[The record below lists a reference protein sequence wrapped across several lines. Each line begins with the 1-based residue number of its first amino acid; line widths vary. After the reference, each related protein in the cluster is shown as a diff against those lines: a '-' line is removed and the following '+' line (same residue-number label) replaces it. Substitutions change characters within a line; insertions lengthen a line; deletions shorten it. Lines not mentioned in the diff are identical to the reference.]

1 MSEEPADA
9 GGATTNGGASAEAGE
24 SESTTV
30 LADADV
36 WRYLRLGAIGLLA
49 LLALIATVQLY
60 TNTSAAIARWV
71 APTYVPVFQAAFNL
85 VVLLLALAGLA
96 VLARRRFAAD

>member
-1 MSEEPADA
+1 MSDETADA
-9 GGATTNGGASAEAGE
+9 GGTTADDAPASG
-24 SESTTV
+24 
-30 LADADV
+30 LADVEV

-49 LLALIATVQLY
+49 MLALVATFQLY

-71 APTYVPVFQAAFNL
+71 SPTYVPVFQAAFNL

-96 VLARRRFAAD
+96 VLARGRLAGD